1 MEIYFLEMEK
11 NNNNL
16 KIILNAIVI
25 NRIDSI
31 WYINKSEKMMQIPN
45 EMGFIHVVP
54 VLELSDISQL
64 LFYDFPIKDVLKT
77 ALLSE
82 SEYWVDKALN
92 QIVFLKLQGFK
103 EELNSVE
110 HDKRFSQRIRHLAK
124 KIKYQSS

>member
-1 MEIYFLEMEK
+1 MEK

-45 EMGFIHVVP
+45 EMGFIHVLP

-64 LFYDFPIKDVLKT
+64 LFYNFPIKDVLKT

>member
-45 EMGFIHVVP
+45 EMGFIHVLP

>member
-1 MEIYFLEMEK
+1 VEIYFLEMEK

-45 EMGFIHVVP
+45 EMGFIHVLP